1 MRRDRPRVVV
11 LVLACS
17 ALLLSGVGVAGA
29 EDVGGQAPGAR
40 SVEQP
45 THQALIHQARQ
56 RAASARDRAESA
68 GRAAT
73 PSTKTD
79 RKAKAGSPRD
89 TIHTGIDSATK
100 AADAASSAATAAQ
113 AAADAAHAALS
124 AVLATE
130 DATNSFLGAF
140 EADRAA
146 RAADKAAAAPEN
158 VELANAAAAAENRAV
173 KATTRQTEVA
183 VPPITPL
190 PAAHSPS
197 SRGR

>member
-1 MRRDRPRVVV
+1 MRRDRPRVGV

-17 ALLLSGVGVAGA
+17 ALLLSGAGVAGA
-29 EDVGGQAPGAR
+29 QDASGQAPGAR

-56 RAASARDRAESA
+56 RAASARERAT
-68 GRAAT
+68 AAT
-73 PSTKTD
+73 PNTKTD
-79 RKAKAGSPRD
+79 RKGKAGSPRD

-100 AADAASSAATAAQ
+100 AAEAASSAATAAQ
-113 AAADAAHAALS
+113 AAADAAHAALT

-146 RAADKAAAAPEN
+146 RAADQAAAAPEN

-173 KATTRQTEVA
+173 KATTRRAEVA